1 MSIPQELNQWLNPVG
16 LSVPLLGSTPYPQ
29 NPRPLPR
36 QRRPPTRGR
45 LAGGVVVGK
54 SGRAPAG
61 PCDNSEPST
70 RRWSLWG
77 RRGEGCLIVYPLS
90 NAAAGDQIVL
100 MKAPYL

>member
-1 MSIPQELNQWLNPVG
+1 
-16 LSVPLLGSTPYPQ
+16 
-29 NPRPLPR
+29 
-36 QRRPPTRGR
+36 
-45 LAGGVVVGK
+45 VVGK